1 MSGPMLSTT
10 LEAATGK
17 VVAVSS
23 QLYQPPSHPEFDFL
37 TAEDVADLDVEGL
50 QGYNAYDAEDWDHF
64 VKTMRWAKA
73 LSFILL
79 GIGIVCS
86 YCSLHIDIS
95 YSSSLF
101 TCFLCSICSLVLLYL
116 FLVSYKDLLVLI
128 ALIIAWANLGVF
140 LCALAF
146 AIVSL
151 FLYAN
156 TFSFGLLAASA
167 VGSLI
172 AVALAVNVAAVHQ
185 AFPLFDD
192 NDLSRIAKEERCCGM
207 CK

>member
-79 GIGIVCS
+79 VPLHLPVECS
-86 YCSLHIDIS
+86 C
-95 YSSSLF
+95 SSLPVPG
-101 TCFLCSICSLVLLYL
+101 FLQGSTRLDHIHFAL
-116 FLVSYKDLLVLI
+116 FSTPSSN

-172 AVALAVNVAAVHQ
+172 AVALAVNVTAVHQ